1 MVLLIVVLALLFGAS
16 LFWRVS
22 PEGLT
27 IETAVLVV
35 SWIAGFIL
43 YYGTATFR
51 NALFPLFFLFLMVPL
66 PEFLHMR
73 VVVFLQNASA
83 VTSFALLK
91 SVHATVFRDGLV
103 LRFPSI
109 DIEVA
114 PECSGIRSSLALLIT
129 ILLSGEFVLRS
140 VWSKSLLVLAVV
152 PVAIIKN
159 AIRIATI
166 SLLTVYVNPAFIHSW
181 IHKSGGMVFYA
192 LALLL
197 FVPIVLGLRHLE
209 SRIANSATRV

>member
-1 MVLLIVVLALLFGAS
+1 
-16 LFWRVS
+16 
-22 PEGLT
+22 
-27 IETAVLVV
+27 
-35 SWIAGFIL
+35 
-43 YYGTATFR
+43 
-51 NALFPLFFLFLMVPL
+51 
-66 PEFLHMR
+66 MR